1 MDLPGDCEPGIRR
14 FAIGRRKRREITR
27 NTTSRMKTKG
37 GGGEEEEAKEEK
49 EEEEEEAEEAEEAEI
64 REKKRGYLGI
74 RAYETLMRK
83 RARDERAKGKT
94 RSSDS
99 AGV

>member
-37 GGGEEEEAKEEK
+37 GGEEEEEAKEEK
-49 EEEEEEAEEAEEAEI
+49 EEEEEEAEEAEI